1 MNLPPPTA
9 TFTKSTWPVTANDP
23 NDIVLRG
30 YFPYTMTYSQ
40 YQCREPPKFSW
51 MGIRN
56 PVCNLNAQPDNL
68 NMMGKDGKCQSFYY
82 DFTAKSGLSS
92 SC

>member
-1 MNLPPPTA
+1 MNASLPPPTA
-9 TFTKSTWPVTANDP
+9 TFTNNTYPYNAGDP

-40 YQCREPPKFSW
+40 YQCRPQPAKWW

-56 PVCNLNAQPDNL
+56 PVCDLNRQPDDL
-68 NMMGKDGKCQSFYY
+68 SKGQDGKCQSFYY
-82 DFTAKSGLSS
+82 DFTSKSSLP